1 MVELDILAVRLNAL
15 MEENDLSQSD
25 LARKI
30 NISKSYIS
38 EIINSLTY
46 PNLTVLNQFCD
57 LFNVSAD
64 YLLGR
69 EDG

>member
-38 EIINSLTY
+38 EITNSINY